1 MIEKEIL
8 KLSIFCGC
16 SLLGN
21 IHLKQRHITV
31 RDGMFSL
38 ITFMVVRT
46 FLALRLPS
54 VVSDSCQLKIN
65 TRLLQLSFP
74 IAEVINH

>member
-8 KLSIFCGC
+8 KLSIFCCC

-31 RDGMFSL
+31 RDSMFSL

-46 FLALRLPS
+46 FLALRHPS
-54 VVSDSCQLKIN
+54 IVSDS
-65 TRLLQLSFP
+65 
-74 IAEVINH
+74 